1 MTLPGPGEERHEPAD
16 DIRFDEE
23 SVGRPAE
30 LFYPNVAEFV
40 TTRLVYFYPLPVP
53 ESGLVW
59 CPEWFRHAQALSR
72 LDAVWRAW
80 EHLRLDP
87 ALGISN
93 WWTNYADPNMRA
105 LMDPLSGPF
114 ARCADGHQDNES
126 LPSEPVPD
134 GLFQDQRARWPLPA
148 DPLDFDRG
156 RLSTTD

>member
-1 MTLPGPGEERHEPAD
+1 MTSPGPGERNESAD

-30 LFYPNVAEFV
+30 LYYPNVAEFV
-40 TTRLVYFYPLPVP
+40 TSRLVHFYALPP
-53 ESGLVW
+53 EAGLVW
-59 CPEWFRHAQALSR
+59 CPSWFRHAQALSR

-105 LMDPLSGPF
+105 LMDPVSGPF
-114 ARCADGHQDNES
+114 ARCVNGHQDNEP
-126 LPSEPVPD
+126 LPTDQVPD
-134 GLFQDQRARWPLPA
+134 GLFLDQRARWPLPA
-148 DPLDFDRG
+148 DPLDFERS